1 MQIIKIKER
10 LGLEEKECLLNFD
23 AVDKKWLMDTTVM
36 KLYNKA
42 VKQGWTQI
50 KKYVYEDGTVCGG
63 VFEAPDYSVTIRSV
77 VKKQLSD
84 KQMTNLSGT
93 DEEDDE

>member
-10 LGLEEKECLLNFD
+10 LGLEERECLLNFD
-23 AVDKKWLMDTTVM
+23 AVDKKWIMDTTVM

-50 KKYVYEDGTVCGG
+50 KKYIYGDGTVCGG
-63 VFEAPDYSVTIRSV
+63 VFIAPDYSVTIRSV

-84 KQMTNLSGT
+84 KQMMNLDGAEE
-93 DEEDDE
+93 DEEE

>member
-1 MQIIKIKER
+1 MQTIRIKER

-23 AVDKKWLMDTTVM
+23 AVDKKWVMDTTVM

-50 KKYVYEDGTVCGG
+50 KKYVYSDGTVCGG

-84 KQMTNLSGT
+84 KQMTNLDST